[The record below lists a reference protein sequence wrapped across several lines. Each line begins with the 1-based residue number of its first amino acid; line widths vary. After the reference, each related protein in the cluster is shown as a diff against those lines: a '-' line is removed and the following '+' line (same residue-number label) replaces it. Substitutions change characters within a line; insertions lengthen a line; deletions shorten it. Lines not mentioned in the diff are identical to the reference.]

1 MQHAASTLRRIFRN
15 NVCREGSDAP
25 LLAWPLACGSKIA
38 ERARALTFLDGT
50 LTVAVPDET
59 WRRQLQSFAM
69 QYLSALNQISSA
81 KVDRLDFVISAE
93 SR

>member
-1 MQHAASTLRRIFRN
+1 MQHAASTLRKIFRD

-38 ERARALTFLDGT
+38 ERAKALTFVNGT
-50 LTVAVPDET
+50 LTVVVPDEI

-69 QYLSALNQISSA
+69 QYLSALNQISST
-81 KVDRLDFVISAE
+81 KVDRLNFVIGAQE
-93 SR
+93 R

>member
-1 MQHAASTLRRIFRN
+1 MQHAASTLRKIFRD

-38 ERARALTFLDGT
+38 ERAKALTFVNGT
-50 LTVAVPDET
+50 LTVVVPDET

-81 KVDRLDFVISAE
+81 KVERLDFVVGAQ